1 MTLASSSPTP
11 QELGTLRNPD
21 TGDISHSFIHE
32 HHDPFTCC
40 IYMGLVSPRSRG
52 MFLLGGARAVVVV
65 SFFFFFCICIC
76 SSQVECKS
84 RNCVCWYHSLPRPK
98 APCPASSFV
107 TPRSLPGQLDGTSFA
122 GRTRDGSLALS
133 SEPVPFK
140 PFSPG
145 MEAVSLT
152 QHLFRQCSF
161 NDY

>member
-1 MTLASSSPTP
+1 MTLVT
-11 QELGTLRNPD
+11 
-21 TGDISHSFIHE
+21 HSFMNTMILLHVVYTWGWSPPDQE
-32 HHDPFTCC
+32 RCFSRVGPELLLLL
-40 IYMGLVSPRSRG
+40 LV
-52 MFLLGGARAVVVV
+52 
-65 SFFFFFCICIC
+65 FFGFFCIC